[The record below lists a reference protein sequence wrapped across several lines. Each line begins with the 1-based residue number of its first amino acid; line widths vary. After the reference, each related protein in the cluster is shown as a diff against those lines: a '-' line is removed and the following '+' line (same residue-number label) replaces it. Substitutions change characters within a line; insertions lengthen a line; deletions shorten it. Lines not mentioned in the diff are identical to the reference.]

1 MVGSAYAVSF
11 LTQSPP
17 TPDSCTVMGW
27 LPAETAGE
35 ADAEAGLN
43 DIVENRTPLILPGS
57 HTH

>member
-11 LTQSPP
+11 LTQPPP

-43 DIVENRTPLILPGS
+43 DFVENRTSLILPDS